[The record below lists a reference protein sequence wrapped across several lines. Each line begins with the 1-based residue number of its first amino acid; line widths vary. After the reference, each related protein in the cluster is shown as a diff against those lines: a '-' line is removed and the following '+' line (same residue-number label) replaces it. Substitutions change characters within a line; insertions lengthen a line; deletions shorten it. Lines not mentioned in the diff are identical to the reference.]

1 MRVEARVSTRSRSLR
16 RWASSGLHLGED
28 LRVLGEHPLR
38 QGPVPRGQGRE
49 GPLQAGEGP
58 PHDPG
63 ELRLPLGAEGDPLGP
78 EPFRLAQ
85 GPLGQVRQVLQLARR
100 LEEGE
105 GGGVLGEL
113 GHVDQDLP
121 AQPVHLLLQG

>member
-16 RWASSGLHLGED
+16 RWASLGED

-58 PHDPG
+58 LHDPG

-78 EPFRLAQ
+78 KPFRLAQ